1 MNCTPE
7 ASLTLKMLDAAGGI
21 VPTSALALP
30 CASVVIV
37 ASAAHGPGNRLH
49 TAVLNVWFGNAPVN
63 VRWAV
68 VPVTAAVP
76 IPGEFPVVCWIPP
89 VTVAAGSSAD
99 LKLVPVEEVAVT
111 ALGVPLASVSLKT
124 PENVPLKGKIKLK
137 LAAPLEL
144 EVKEVTVEHPPKP
157 CG

>member
-1 MNCTPE
+1 M
-7 ASLTLKMLDAAGGI
+7 
-21 VPTSALALP
+21 PTFALAFP
-30 CASVVIV
+30 CASVVIL
-37 ASAAHGPGNRLH
+37 ASAAHGPGNRPH
-49 TAVLNVWFGNAPVN
+49 TAVLNVWLGNAPVS
-63 VRWAV
+63 VIWAV

-99 LKLVPVEEVAVT
+99 LKLIPVEEVAVT
-111 ALGVPLASVSLKT
+111 AVGVPLASVIWKL
-124 PENVPLKGKIKLK
+124 PENVPLKGKIKPK

-144 EVKEVTVEHPPKP
+144 AVKEVTVEHPSKP